1 MKTKNEALYEYAVE
15 YLNSEQKI
23 LPIVVRGS
31 STSLTQSFL
40 GALQQTLSEEGFS
53 DLMPETH
60 FKAAANQIENWR
72 DNYPDTYRS
81 FKKLSANP

>member
-1 MKTKNEALYEYAVE
+1 MKTKNPSLYEFAME
-15 YLNSEQKI
+15 YLNSKQMI

-40 GALQQTLSEEGFS
+40 SALQQTLSEEGLT

-60 FKAAANQIENWR
+60 FKAAVNQIEKWR
-72 DNYPDTYRS
+72 EKISRYI
-81 FKKLSANP
+81 